1 MHYYKMTD
9 FMLNMLLQAGV
20 LANVVVSSFAV
31 LIVPEVVAGPGEG
44 EGVVLLLGGRWE
56 GSIRSV

>member
-9 FMLNMLLQAGV
+9 YMLNMLLQAGV

-31 LIVPEVVAGPGEG
+31 LIVPEVVPGPGEG
-44 EGVVLLLGGRWE
+44 EGVVLLLDGRWE
-56 GSIRSV
+56 G